1 MVRSASQAIAADVA
15 VVGGGP
21 AGLMAAIAV
30 AERGRRVVVLEQL
43 DRPGAKLLAS
53 GGGRCNLTNT
63 LPPADFLA
71 RFGRQGRFMQPAIEA
86 FGAAALRR
94 LLDSLGVATHAPDGL
109 HVYPVSNSA
118 VTVQSAL
125 WRRAKRLGVAVR
137 LATRASR
144 LWIEQGAVR
153 GLETSRGRVAA
164 SRVILASGGR
174 GYPALGGSAVGY
186 DLARQAGHTVTD
198 LVPALV
204 PLLVREAWVR
214 SCAGVSL
221 PARVWIDLPRRPH
234 AGAAGDVLFTHRG
247 LSGPVVLDLSGEVSA
262 LLARRETV
270 PLRLD
275 LSPGT
280 TAAAWLA
287 RFDMWERSA
296 GGRATAGSPGQGRKT
311 FAGLLEGRL
320 PRRLAAALCGLA
332 EIAPGARPS
341 QVSRA
346 ARRVLADFVVAL
358 PLTAT
363 GTEGWSSA
371 MVTRGGV
378 SLREVESRTLAS
390 RRVAGLA
397 FAGEILDLDGP
408 SGGFNLQWAFSSGHL
423 AGQSIADCG
432 LRIAD

>member
-1 MVRSASQAIAADVA
+1 MAPSASQAIAADVA

-21 AGLMAAIAV
+21 AGLMASIAA

-63 LPPADFLA
+63 LAPADFLA
-71 RFGRQGRFMQPAIEA
+71 RFGRQGRFMQPALEA

-94 LLDSLGVATHAPDGL
+94 WLDFLGVATHAADGL

-125 WRRAKRLGVAVR
+125 WRRAKRLGIAVR

-144 LWIEQGAVR
+144 LWFEPGALR

-164 SRVILASGGR
+164 PRVILASGGR

-204 PLLVREAWVR
+204 PLLAKEAWVR
-214 SCAGVSL
+214 PCAGVSL
-221 PARVWIDLPRRPH
+221 PARVWIDLPRSRRARLGRAPY

-262 LLARRETV
+262 LLAPRETV

-280 TAAAWLA
+280 TDAEWLA
-287 RFDMWERSA
+287 RFDAWERSA
-296 GGRATAGSPGQGRKT
+296 GRKT
-311 FAGLLEGRL
+311 FAVLLDGRL
-320 PRRLAAALCGLA
+320 PRRLAATLCGLA
-332 EIAPGARPS
+332 EIAPGAKPS

-346 ARRVLADFVVAL
+346 ARRRLADLIVAL
-358 PLTAT
+358 PLTVTA
-363 GTEGWSSA
+363 TEGWPRA

-390 RRVAGLA
+390 RRLAGLA

-408 SGGFNLQWAFSSGHL
+408 CGGFNLQWAFSSGYL
-423 AGQSIADCG
+423 AGRASAE
-432 LRIAD
+432 

>member
-1 MVRSASQAIAADVA
+1 MAPIASQAVAADVA

-71 RFGRQGRFMQPAIEA
+71 RFGRQGRFMQPALEA
-86 FGAAALRR
+86 FGAAALRCWF
-94 LLDSLGVATHAPDGL
+94 DSLGVATHAPDGL

-137 LATRASR
+137 LATRASC

-214 SCAGVSL
+214 GCAGVSL

-234 AGAAGDVLFTHRG
+234 AGAAGNVLFTHRG

-275 LSPGT
+275 LSLGT
-280 TAAAWLA
+280 TAAEWLA
-287 RFDMWERSA
+287 RFDAWERSA
-296 GGRATAGSPGQGRKT
+296 GRKT

-341 QVSRA
+341 
-346 ARRVLADFVVAL
+346 
-358 PLTAT
+358 
-363 GTEGWSSA
+363 
-371 MVTRGGV
+371 
-378 SLREVESRTLAS
+378 
-390 RRVAGLA
+390 
-397 FAGEILDLDGP
+397 
-408 SGGFNLQWAFSSGHL
+408 
-423 AGQSIADCG
+423 
-432 LRIAD
+432 